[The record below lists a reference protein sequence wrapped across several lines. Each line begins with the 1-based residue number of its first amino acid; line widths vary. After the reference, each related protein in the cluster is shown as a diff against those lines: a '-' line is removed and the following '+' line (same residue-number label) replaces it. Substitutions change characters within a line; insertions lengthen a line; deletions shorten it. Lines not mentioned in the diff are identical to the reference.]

1 MKIAFNIIPL
11 KSAHKERG
19 IGYYTRNLLEGL
31 KQETDLEII
40 EFTSL
45 ADIKKDID
53 CMHFPWFDLYFHT
66 LPLNTHFLT
75 VVTIHDVIPLIFKD
89 RYPVGLRGKINFFLQ
104 KLALKRCKRIITDS
118 YASKADIVKYL
129 KIDESKIVVI
139 PLAADQ
145 HFKVLNE
152 SKLLL
157 VKRKYNL
164 PDRFLLYVGD
174 ANFVK
179 NLPFLVDCFN
189 DLVKSSGFVD
199 LKLVLAGGVFLKNV
213 EEIDHP
219 ELISLKKVLR
229 MIKDYGLESK
239 VLRPGRLD
247 SEDLVAFYNLA
258 TIYVQPSLYEGF
270 GLSVLQAFACGTPAV
285 ISERGSLKEVG
296 GGAALYFDP
305 ENKVQF
311 NALVAEILQNKSL
324 QNKLSKLGFIQA
336 AKFSW
341 EKTAEQTKLVYAKI
355 KS

>member
-11 KSAHKERG
+11 KSPHKERG
-19 IGYYTRNLLEGL
+19 IGYYTKNLLEGL
-31 KQETDLEII
+31 KKETDLEII
-40 EFTSL
+40 EFTNL
-45 ADIKKDID
+45 ADIKKDVD
-53 CMHFPWFDLYFHT
+53 CVHFPWFDFYFHT
-66 LPLNTHFLT
+66 LPLNTHFPI
-75 VVTIHDVIPLIFKD
+75 VVTIHDVIPLIFKE
-89 RYPVGLRGKINFFLQ
+89 RYPVGLRGKINFLLQ

-118 YASKADIVKYL
+118 YVSKADIVKYL

-139 PLAADQ
+139 PLAADSI
-145 HFKVLNE
+145 FRVLNE

-157 VKRKYNL
+157 VQKKYNL

-179 NLPFLVDCFN
+179 NLPFLIDCFN
-189 DLVKSSGFVD
+189 DLVKSLGYVD

-213 EEIDHP
+213 EGIDHP
-219 ELISLKKVLR
+219 ELLSLKKVLM

-258 TIYVQPSLYEGF
+258 ALYVQPSLYEGF
-270 GLSVLQAFACGTPAV
+270 GLPILQALACGTPAV
-285 ISERGSLKEVG
+285 ISERGALKEVG
-296 GGAALYFDP
+296 GSATLYFDP
-305 ENKVQF
+305 GNKAQF
-311 NALVAEILQNKSL
+311 NTLVAEILQNKSL
-324 QNKLSKLGFIQA
+324 RSKLSKLGLVQA

-341 EKTAEQTKLVYAKI
+341 EKAAKETKLVYAKI